1 MRSLVIFGLVALAR
15 AFPSPDDDAAL
26 LADIAAGIGERYQ
39 TEEQEVDR
47 DFISNLFGTNNKPPY
62 EIVEPDVETNLV
74 EEQCHDPNK
83 PTEDHSPSITVD
95 DEARNCLEYADQ
107 GFRCVPYYSCE
118 DGEIIIDGAGLFNP
132 RFGGLDDVAVSPE
145 NSKCEGALEM
155 CCRHPDWYGIPI
167 TEPVKIVKPP
177 PSVLIP
183 CPKEPECPIT
193 QPGCPGYVDP
203 CPSTKPGCPGY
214 VDPCPSTQ
222 AGCPGYVEPCPSTTY
237 GCPGYVDPCPSTQV
251 GCPGYVDPCPSTQAG
266 CPGYV
271 DPCPSTQ
278 AGCPG
283 YVDPCPSTD
292 PGCPGYVDPC
302 PSTEPNCPGYVDPCP
317 STDPGCPGYVD
328 PCPSTQVGCAG
339 YVDPCPST
347 QEGCPGYVD
356 PCPKTQAGCPG
367 YIDPCPSSQAGCPG
381 YVDPCPSTQKGCPGY
396 VDPCPSTQA
405 GCPGYVDP
413 CPSTQ
418 AGCPGYVDPCPST
431 QAGCPGYVEPCP
443 STTYGCPGYVDPK
456 EPSTGGGPDPA
467 EPCDSSTPGCPG
479 YEDSGTRQ
487 PVLPTP
493 YTRQCGKRNIG
504 GLGVRIQ
511 SNTKGD
517 RETQFGEWPHMCA
530 VLNRT
535 VIGDTEQN
543 LFVCGGSL
551 IAPNVVLT
559 AAHCVDE
566 VSNSGYGSSSLMV
579 RCGEWDTQGDHE
591 PLNHQDRF
599 AKEVLI
605 HPGFVKRNLNNDVA
619 IIVMQEEFILSQ
631 HIGTICLPNQDDY
644 SNINWENCVATGWG
658 KDEWGKSGRYQ
669 VIMKQILLDM
679 VDRDT
684 CENKLRTTR
693 LGEFFKLHDSFS
705 CAGGKPGEDA
715 CTGDGGG
722 PLVCPVFQPQ
732 IEDDSD
738 IIVGGRNSYQPEQ
751 AVETVE
757 YEDLYN
763 PDTTYIQTGIIA
775 WGVECGLAVPGV
787 YANVSKALC
796 FIDYATR
803 CGTEDPQADYYGM
816 SGCTDWA
823 KQEYCGIQDE
833 IDLLRELMESTTV
846 LREKGKYNR
855 QIRNKK
861 KLLPGFED
869 LLYRCDNP
877 ANAARNDF
885 YVDCYPDPDANF
897 DSDSYARIDELKK
910 ESK

>member
-1 MRSLVIFGLVALAR
+1 
-15 AFPSPDDDAAL
+15 
-26 LADIAAGIGERYQ
+26 
-39 TEEQEVDR
+39 
-47 DFISNLFGTNNKPPY
+47 
-62 EIVEPDVETNLV
+62 
-74 EEQCHDPNK
+74 
-83 PTEDHSPSITVD
+83 
-95 DEARNCLEYADQ
+95 
-107 GFRCVPYYSCE
+107 
-118 DGEIIIDGAGLFNP
+118 
-132 RFGGLDDVAVSPE
+132 
-145 NSKCEGALEM
+145 M

-193 QPGCPGYVDP
+193 
-203 CPSTKPGCPGY
+203 KP
-214 VDPCPSTQ
+214 
-222 AGCPGYVEPCPSTTY
+222 
-237 GCPGYVDPCPSTQV
+237 
-251 GCPGYVDPCPSTQAG
+251 
-266 CPGYV
+266 
-271 DPCPSTQ
+271 
-278 AGCPG
+278 
-283 YVDPCPSTD
+283 
-292 PGCPGYVDPC
+292 
-302 PSTEPNCPGYVDPCP
+302 
-317 STDPGCPGYVD
+317 
-328 PCPSTQVGCAG
+328 
-339 YVDPCPST
+339 
-347 QEGCPGYVD
+347 
-356 PCPKTQAGCPG
+356 
-367 YIDPCPSSQAGCPG
+367 
-381 YVDPCPSTQKGCPGY
+381 
-396 VDPCPSTQA
+396 
-405 GCPGYVDP
+405 
-413 CPSTQ
+413 
-418 AGCPGYVDPCPST
+418 GCPGYVDPCPST

-467 EPCDSSTPGCPG
+467 EPCDSSIPGCPG

-517 RETQFGEWPHMCA
+517 RETQFSEWPHMCA

-551 IAPNVVLT
+551 IAPNVILT

-796 FIDYATR
+796 FIDYATK
-803 CGTEDPQADYYGM
+803 CGTEDPEADYYGM

-833 IDLLRELMESTTV
+833 IDLLRELMEATTV

-877 ANAARNDF
+877 DNAARNDF